1 MFGGGKMT
9 FLYSFLFCGIV
20 CLIGQIILDNTKLT
34 PGHVTSIFVV
44 LGAFLDSFGLYDKFI
59 KWFGAGTLVPI
70 TSFGHSLIHGALAK
84 AEDSGFLGLLGG
96 MFNLTSAGIVSAIVF
111 GFILTMIFKAKD

>member
-1 MFGGGKMT
+1 MI
-9 FLYSFLFCGIV
+9 FLYSFLFCGFV

-34 PGHVTSIFVV
+34 PGHITAMFVV
-44 LGAFLDSFGLYDKFI
+44 AGAFLDSFGLYDKFI

-84 AEDSGFLGLLGG
+84 AETSGLLGLLGG
-96 MFNLTSAGIVSAIVF
+96 MFSLTSVGIVAAIVF
-111 GFILTMIFKAKD
+111 GFILTLIFKPRD